1 MAEHSIDVNVK
12 ATTTSATGA
21 AAEKFAKS
29 TTAAANAAALNAK
42 MFSNLNAGGSK
53 TVTVLRSLN
62 GALHGSQRGLLAL
75 AGQLGGL
82 AGPAGV
88 VALTVLALKKF
99 TDAAEESAKRLREA
113 YASVGNRAEILRLH

>member
-12 ATTTSATGA
+12 ASTTSAAGA
-21 AAEKFAKS
+21 AAEKFAKN
-29 TTAAANAAALNAK
+29 TTAAANAVALNAK

-75 AGQLGGL
+75 AG
-82 AGPAGV
+82 
-88 VALTVLALKKF
+88 
-99 TDAAEESAKRLREA
+99 
-113 YASVGNRAEILRLH
+113 